1 MKALLLIG
9 GSIAAFVALVNPTHL
24 LHQWGSHLAPLG
36 PHPTSAQPLSP
47 AAWAEH
53 ANAICASLG
62 QNMPDLPQTATGGAE
77 MQDVIAAAVSV
88 QQRID
93 ALPLPKNRGLAK
105 AWVAGY
111 DRFVALLGKFR
122 DAAQRNDVPA
132 ALRIGA
138 DLYET
143 ADREHQLSLKL
154 GMNDCT

>member
-62 QNMPDLPQTATGGAE
+62 QNMPDLPQTPSGAAE
-77 MQDVIAAAVSV
+77 MQDVIAAAASV
-88 QQRID
+88 QQRIH

-111 DRFVALLGKFR
+111 DRLVTLLGKFR
-122 DAAQRNDVPA
+122 DATQRNDVPA
-132 ALRIGA
+132 ALRIA
-138 DLYET
+138 AALYET

-154 GMNDCT
+154 GIKDCT

>member
-9 GSIAAFVALVNPTHL
+9 GLIAAFVALVNPTHL

-36 PHPTSAQPLSP
+36 PHPASAQPLSP
-47 AAWAEH
+47 AAWAEQ
-53 ANAICASLG
+53 ANAICAILG
-62 QNMPDLPQTATGGAE
+62 QNMPDPPQTSGGAE
-77 MQDVIAAAVSV
+77 MQGVIAAAVSV

-111 DRFVALLGKFR
+111 DRFVTLLGKMR

-132 ALRIGA
+132 ALRTA
-138 DLYET
+138 AALYET
-143 ADREHQLSLKL
+143 AGREHQLSLKL
-154 GMNDCT
+154 GMKDCT